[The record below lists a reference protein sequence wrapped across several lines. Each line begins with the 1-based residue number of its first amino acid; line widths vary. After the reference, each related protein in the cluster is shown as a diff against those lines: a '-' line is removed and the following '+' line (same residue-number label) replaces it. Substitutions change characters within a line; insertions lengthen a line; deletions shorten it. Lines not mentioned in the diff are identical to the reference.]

1 MLGMVKMHRT
11 YIHFQMGRLIN
22 QFPTLYAEAIFRKCL
37 KKDILGSKHT
47 FQKALHYMEEREIM
61 LNPTVSIKN
70 HSNFTNRFYL
80 VEVDDEASVI
90 TDLMDRYR
98 EYIDVIFTF
107 SSLKSAFLY
116 IGAHRTLDNISGNLI
131 YEDTIA
137 DYKIIFPCKEHE
149 RYAKRVLPPYIL
161 SPEMTRDEP
170 LVWDEKM
177 WEIYYWL
184 RVNFRLYNSEIG
196 KKVGLNPVTIARRR
210 KKMLPSLI
218 VHYPLYAEGCDNYSM
233 ILFILEDDFDM
244 KELLSLLSDLSGTSY
259 LLKGSKEKYLCFA
272 STRNRTF
279 TVDMR
284 RIMKNKSL
292 KFAHLSQKW
301 TPMLDDYQKGKI
313 EERLFYMFPP
323 QSK

>member
-1 MLGMVKMHRT
+1 MHRT

-37 KKDILGSKHT
+37 KKNIVGSKHT
-47 FQKALHYMEEREIM
+47 FQKALHYMEKREIM
-61 LNPTVSIKN
+61 LNPKVSIKN
-70 HSNFTNRFYL
+70 HSNYTNRFYL

-90 TDLMDRYR
+90 PDLIDNR
-98 EYIDVIFTF
+98 EFIDVIFTF

-116 IGAHRTLDNISGNLI
+116 IGAHKNLEDISGNLL

-149 RYAKRVLPPYIL
+149 RYVGRVLPPYIF

-170 LVWDEKM
+170 LAWDEKM

-218 VHYPLYAEGCDNYSM
+218 VHYPLYAEGYDNYSTL
-233 ILFILEDDFDM
+233 LFVLEDDFDM
-244 KELLSLLSDLSGTSY
+244 KKLLALLSDLSGTSY
-259 LLKGSKEKYLCFA
+259 LLKGSKGKYLCFA
-272 STRNRTF
+272 STRKSRTF
-279 TVDMR
+279 SSKMR
-284 RIMKNKSL
+284 KIMNDKSL
-292 KFAHLSQKW
+292 KFAYFSSKW
-301 TPMLDDYQKGKI
+301 TPMLDDYEKGKI
-313 EERLFYMFPP
+313 EERFFYMFPP